1 MHLNAAGDDRKV
13 LKEVKEVL
21 VSGMV
26 RVVTV
31 RHILRKLKWQ
41 GYFNFNY
48 PKIQLIVG
56 SKKWRITKSQVLREL
71 LAAALSGALSYQA
84 YTYLLKRL

>member
-1 MHLNAAGDDRKV
+1 MPAGDDRKV

-31 RHILRKLKWQ
+31 RYILRKLKWQ

-48 PKIQLIVG
+48 PKIRLIVG

-71 LAAALSGALSYQA
+71 LAATLSGALSYQA